1 MDSFTAKCADNDDF
15 VIIDYEDVCSES
27 VEARFAALKARDEL
41 PLQECITSIP
51 AVARKDDSCWS
62 LKMEDGHLK
71 LLWLQ
76 TDEKFLRLSQNQ
88 VGQFHRHHG
97 FFDFGKKYNFAARV
111 SDWVVDGGMCFFLT
125 DPVFHQGRMT
135 VFKIHVLWR
144 NCDIVDPMKLKSIL
158 DIDIN
163 YRAGKM
169 DGRGRRVENVSANL
183 SAISMR
189 HLASEFV
196 KTLILSRR

>member
-1 MDSFTAKCADNDDF
+1 MDS
-15 VIIDYEDVCSES
+15 S
-27 VEARFAALKARDEL
+27 VLEARFARLRPTEEVL
-41 PLQECITSIP
+41 TSIP

-76 TDEKFLRLSQNQ
+76 TDEKILRLSQNQ
-88 VGQFHRHHG
+88 VEQFHRHHG
-97 FFDFGKKYNFAARV
+97 FFDFGKKYNFSARV

-125 DPVFHQGRMT
+125 NPIIHQGRMT
-135 VFKIHVLWR
+135 VFKIHVLGR

-158 DIDIN
+158 DTDIA

-169 DGRGRRVENVSANL
+169 DGRGRSIEKFSANW
-183 SAISMR
+183 SAMSMR

-196 KTLILSRR
+196 KTLILSRS